1 MKRQERQGE
10 SQTWTTCFETARRA
24 TEGQRRCESN
34 GSGNGGGRRQRQRPA
49 ASVTSVAAFFGFCN
63 ECTRSDDVVQTFM
76 NCASMCYGDVY
87 ENENEALRLV
97 PIDHVL
103 W

>member
-1 MKRQERQGE
+1 
-10 SQTWTTCFETARRA
+10 
-24 TEGQRRCESN
+24 
-34 GSGNGGGRRQRQRPA
+34 
-49 ASVTSVAAFFGFCN
+49 VAAFFGFCN